1 MQVSDVPGQD
11 EGMATDIEALYK
23 QREGTYII
31 ELVLSDVKQ
40 LFNSFDPSPF
50 REKELDQSAQEYI
63 FNAIGDIPAKDPV
76 ELVVYLPPVMS
87 TPEMEEAITF
97 GIHNHFR
104 IQLAYSEKEL
114 RRLSRRGRKYLLIG
128 LAILL
133 FGVLARQALSRYE
146 RNALIGAVDDILL
159 IISWVAIWEPIHI
172 FLYERSPI
180 LQKMQIYQ
188 KIAQMAIVVRPHH
201 EIFPR

>member
-1 MQVSDVPGQD
+1 
-11 EGMATDIEALYK
+11 MATEIEALYK
-23 QREGTYII
+23 KREGTYII

-50 REKELDQSAQEYI
+50 REKELDQGAHEYI
-63 FNAIGDIPAKDPV
+63 FNAVGDIPEKEPA

-104 IQLAYSEKEL
+104 IQLAYAEKEL
-114 RRLSRRGRKYLLIG
+114 RRLSRRGRKYLVIG
-128 LAILL
+128 LIILV
-133 FGVLARQALSRYE
+133 FGVLTRQALSIYQ

-180 LQKMQIYQ
+180 RQKMQIYQ
-188 KIAQMAIVVRPHH
+188 KIAQMAIIVRPLH
-201 EIFPR
+201 EIFPRVLF

>member
-1 MQVSDVPGQD
+1 
-11 EGMATDIEALYK
+11 MATEIEALYK

-50 REKELDQSAQEYI
+50 REKELDQNAQEYI
-63 FNAIGDIPAKDPV
+63 FNAVGDIPVKEPV

-87 TPEMEEAITF
+87 TPEMEEAIAF

-104 IQLAYSEKEL
+104 IQLAYAEKEL
-114 RRLSRRGRKYLLIG
+114 RRLFRRGRTYLLIG
-128 LAILL
+128 LAILI
-133 FGVLARQALSRYE
+133 FGVLARQALSVYE
-146 RNALIGAVDDILL
+146 RNALVGALDDILL

-180 LQKMQIYQ
+180 RQKMQIYD
-188 KIAQMAIVVRPHH
+188 KIAQIKIVVRPHH
-201 EIFPR
+201 EIFPRGVF